1 MAHRRLAAIMF
12 TDIVGYTSLMGRDL
26 EKALELLRRN
36 REIQIPLIKKHGGKW
51 LKEMGDGTLAQFD
64 SAIDSVLCAE
74 EIQKMARSK
83 LGAKLRIGIHLGD
96 VTIENED
103 VFGDGVNIAS
113 RLQSIADPGAI
124 YISESIYEAIRARK
138 DIHCEILGD
147 IQLKNVDHLVK
158 TYYLRKKGL
167 PIPSAAKIKNLIRR
181 SLTARVFGSVYTYII
196 LLLLVSIG
204 WWIRKEFFV
213 EKLAI
218 PSVMFFPIDNYIGS
232 DTLDYLFAG
241 MHDALIG
248 EAGKISAWQVKSKT
262 TANAYRNVEKS
273 ITEIAS
279 EINID
284 AAIETSVSCIG
295 EEMCFQ
301 VALVD
306 ARDDKQLW
314 IKDYSVERSQIPNL
328 FRTLAK
334 EISNEIGVMLTPE
347 EKQML
352 SQSITV
358 DPEAYDAY
366 LRGMYCV
373 ENGTKADLDH
383 AMEYF
388 QLALKIDST
397 YALAYSGIASAWVT
411 YHQHGFLPRSI
422 TEPKWE
428 EAARKA
434 LELDSTLVE
443 VQGRFVVHETYN
455 TIYRGE
461 WEDID
466 RRFRKIIEINP
477 NSEVNLVF
485 YGHFLGVVGRPN
497 EGLIYSYRAIE
508 IDPFNEFI
516 QAVHAVN
523 LKNAR
528 KYDEAF
534 QVLQGLFNTNPNNII
549 GLPTIWAVYHEEGQ
563 YTEAL
568 NVAEKIYTIKGN
580 DAAKE
585 AMESGYAEG
594 GYRMAMQRTAEKMIA
609 HRDTAY
615 FPSWQISTLYARA
628 DLKNE
633 ALDWLWKAYEEH
645 DANVIVI
652 GVDPLFDFLREEP
665 PFKELLGKMNL
676 PAD

>member
-1 MAHRRLAAIMF
+1 MAERRLAAIMF
-12 TDIVGYTSLMGRDL
+12 TDIVGYTALMGSDV

-434 LELDSTLVE
+434 L
-443 VQGRFVVHETYN
+443 
-455 TIYRGE
+455 
-461 WEDID
+461 
-466 RRFRKIIEINP
+466 
-477 NSEVNLVF
+477 
-485 YGHFLGVVGRPN
+485 
-497 EGLIYSYRAIE
+497 
-508 IDPFNEFI
+508 
-516 QAVHAVN
+516 
-523 LKNAR
+523 
-528 KYDEAF
+528 
-534 QVLQGLFNTNPNNII
+534 
-549 GLPTIWAVYHEEGQ
+549 
-563 YTEAL
+563 
-568 NVAEKIYTIKGN
+568 
-580 DAAKE
+580 
-585 AMESGYAEG
+585 
-594 GYRMAMQRTAEKMIA
+594 
-609 HRDTAY
+609 
-615 FPSWQISTLYARA
+615 
-628 DLKNE
+628 
-633 ALDWLWKAYEEH
+633 
-645 DANVIVI
+645 
-652 GVDPLFDFLREEP
+652 
-665 PFKELLGKMNL
+665 
-676 PAD
+676 